1 MNDNEQSE
9 IHKETLKRLEKH
21 LPNSSP
27 NYPNFVLFSIVA
39 HMLVKESDKLLNPE
53 SAEDSDLD
61 IEKLKMYI
69 KQAKQALERVLP
81 DLKQFY
87 YQEEKK

>member
-1 MNDNEQSE
+1 MQNTEQSE

-27 NYPNFVLFSIVA
+27 NYPNFVLFSIVTP
-39 HMLVKESDKLLNPE
+39 MLVTESAKLLNPE
-53 SAEDSDLD
+53 SADDSDLD
-61 IEKLKMYI
+61 MEKLKMYI

-87 YQEEKK
+87 YTDSQ